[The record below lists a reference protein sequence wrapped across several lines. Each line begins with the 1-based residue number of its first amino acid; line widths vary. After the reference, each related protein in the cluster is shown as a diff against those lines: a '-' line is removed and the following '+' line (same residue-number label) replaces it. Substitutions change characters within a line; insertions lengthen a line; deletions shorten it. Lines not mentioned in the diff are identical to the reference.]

1 MLGTVVY
8 RHIEGWSTLDSLYF
22 CVVTLTTIG
31 IGDFVPETTAG
42 VNFTLGYAISGLALV
57 SMLATAMLDYRA
69 AHSARNME
77 PAPG

>member
-8 RHIEGWSTLDSLYF
+8 RHLEGWSTLDSLYF

-57 SMLATAMLDYRA
+57 SMLATAMLDYRDA
-69 AHSARNME
+69 RSAQNME
-77 PAPG
+77 PVPS